1 MTARRRIVSAQT
13 WVVCLLIAASFLACA
28 VGCGLKGPPV
38 APQIPAPAAVSDL
51 AARVD
56 KGRVTLAWR
65 VPEAVDAAPPEGFRI
80 YRADL
85 GPADCADCPLLFAK
99 IGEVRLDPQ
108 QRPAPETPWRLS
120 WQDTPASGRRYVYKV
135 SAYGRGRETVDSNLV
150 GVQP

>member
-1 MTARRRIVSAQT
+1 MTTRRRIVSTRT
-13 WVVCLLIAASFLACA
+13 WVLCLLVAGSFLACVA
-28 VGCGLKGPPV
+28 GCGRKGPPV
-38 APQIPAPAAVSDL
+38 APGIAAPAAVSDL

-56 KGRVTLAWR
+56 KGRVTLEWR
-65 VPEAVDAAPPEGFRI
+65 VPGAADAAPPEGFRI

-99 IGEVRLDPQ
+99 IGELPLDPQ
-108 QRPAPETPWRLS
+108 QRPAPDKPLGLS

-150 GVQP
+150 GVQW